1 MGLRRPGGSP
11 DSVSLRDLARL
22 RRVCPGRGQ
31 ERHRAPRLPAPTR
44 SRGVTRTSVDRLPGM
59 HDYAA
64 IVRVHRSG
72 QLSVRETA
80 QRMGI
85 SRNTVR
91 RALRAAPASGTHPP
105 ELEHPSGWL
114 ADTIELPDGGTLRIE
129 IGNGLTPLELLTRL
143 RDFADEQ
150 RRRCELKI
158 DPGKES

>member
-1 MGLRRPGGSP
+1 VLNSADASHGMG
-11 DSVSLRDLARL
+11 
-22 RRVCPGRGQ
+22 
-31 ERHRAPRLPAPTR
+31 
-44 SRGVTRTSVDRLPGM
+44 VDRLPGM

-72 QLSVRETA
+72 QLSIRETA

-91 RALRAAPASGTHPP
+91 RALRATPPCDAHPP
-105 ELEHPSGWL
+105 EVEPPSGWL

-143 RDFADEQ
+143 REFVDE
-150 RRRCELKI
+150 LL
-158 DPGKES
+158 

>member
-1 MGLRRPGGSP
+1 MPPPVLNGAEASHDTGG
-11 DSVSLRDLARL
+11 
-22 RRVCPGRGQ
+22 
-31 ERHRAPRLPAPTR
+31 
-44 SRGVTRTSVDRLPGM
+44 DRLPGM

-72 QLSVRETA
+72 QLSIRETA
-80 QRMGI
+80 QHMGI

-91 RALRAAPASGTHPP
+91 RALRTTPASEARPPEVEPASGWPP
-105 ELEHPSGWL
+105 G
-114 ADTIELPDGGTLRIE
+114 TIELPDGGTLRIE

-150 RRRCELKI
+150 RRRHEHGS